1 MNTTT
6 KFLKNITKLAIA
18 IGLLLPAV
26 VQAQDRYT
34 VATIAPNTPLTVLT
48 GGKYLI
54 KDLLYTSTNTTTAGT
69 FWFYDSSGDDT
80 NYVTQ
85 AYTAIGT
92 PYSTNY
98 NNVFTNASGILI
110 TNIIAGI
117 YTPITSVLASTN
129 ERPKIL
135 GPVAVGVNTYTSLPD
150 VMMMPRIGLTV
161 RSTVGGT
168 VQVTYKQLTP

>member
-1 MNTTT
+1 MR
-6 KFLKNITKLAIA
+6 KFFKNLTKLAVA
-18 IGLLLPAV
+18 VALLLPAAL
-26 VQAQDRYT
+26 QAQTKYS
-34 VATIAPNTPLTVLT
+34 VSTIAPNTPLTILT

-54 KDLLYTSTNTTTAGT
+54 QDLLYTSTNTTTAGT
-69 FWFYDSSGDDT
+69 FWFYDSISDDT

-85 AYTAIGT
+85 AYTSVGS

-98 NNVFTNASGILI
+98 NNVFTNASGLLI

-150 VMMMPRIGLTV
+150 VNMMPRLGLTV